1 MVNKIYVLWVVLVY
15 FLVIVFFFIKKFRKR
30 LLLFCVIF
38 LNVCFF
44 VNECFKG
51 VDLDSVII
59 KDMYKML

>member
-1 MVNKIYVLWVVLVY
+1 MSCFNVFFGNCI
-15 FLVIVFFFIKKFRKR
+15 FFFIKKFRIR
-30 LLLFCVIF
+30 FLLFCLIF

-59 KDMYKML
+59 KEMYIML

>member
-1 MVNKIYVLWVVLVY
+1 MSCFSVCEKDLFFGNCI
-15 FLVIVFFFIKKFRKR
+15 FFFIKKFRKR
-30 LLLFCVIF
+30 LLLFCLIL

>member
-1 MVNKIYVLWVVLVY
+1 MSCFSVFFGNCI
-15 FLVIVFFFIKKFRKR
+15 FFFIKKFRKR

>member
-1 MVNKIYVLWVVLVY
+1 MSCFCVCEKDLFYGI
-15 FLVIVFFFIKKFRKR
+15 FFFIKKFRIR
-30 LLLFCVIF
+30 LLLFCLIL